1 MASELA
7 TQLGRRIREL
17 RKALLFT
24 QEELAERANI
34 SVSFLSMIE
43 RAERVPRLV
52 TMSLLASA
60 LGVTLSQLFLNLNQM
75 REPGQEPRVPAK
87 LSTRGT

>member
-17 RKALLFT
+17 RKSLLYT

-34 SVSFLSMIE
+34 TVSFPSMIE

-52 TMSLLASA
+52 TMSLLANA
-60 LGVTLSQLFLNLNQM
+60 LGVTLSQLFLNLNQT